1 MKSCIFKGLLPAMLL
16 LAIARSKIIDLDEL
30 YLDNTPESQ
39 LFSQL
44 YNETQ
49 EWSTYKANL
58 FFGVTDRSS
67 VPVNIGLVWVIPSD
81 NSNPQARDGYLVRNA
96 YTDIDSDNVTAY
108 WEFHDG
114 WSSARQIILDPRGNV
129 RFEIDWVKVVQ
140 TLED

>member
-1 MKSCIFKGLLPAMLL
+1 MKSSIFQVLLSTVLFLGVTSA
-16 LAIARSKIIDLDEL
+16 KIIDLDEL
-30 YLDNTPESQ
+30 YLDNTLESQ

-49 EWSTYKANL
+49 EWSTYKPNL
-58 FFGVTDRSS
+58 FFALTDRSA
-67 VPVNIGLVWVIPSD
+67 VPVNIGLVWVIPSN
-81 NSNPQARDGYLVRNA
+81 NSNPLVRDGYLVRNA

-129 RFEIDWVKVVQ
+129 RFEIDWVKVV
-140 TLED
+140 

>member
-1 MKSCIFKGLLPAMLL
+1 MKSSIFQVLLSTVLFLSVTSA
-16 LAIARSKIIDLDEL
+16 KIIDLDEL

-58 FFGVTDRSS
+58 FFAVTDRSS
-67 VPVNIGLVWVIPSD
+67 VPVNIGLVWVIPSN
-81 NSNPQARDGYLVRNA
+81 NSNPLARDGYLVRNA
-96 YTDIDSDNVTAY
+96 YTDIESDNVTAY
-108 WEFHDG
+108 WEFHAG

-129 RFEIDWVKVVQ
+129 RFEIDWVKVV
-140 TLED
+140 